1 MFNLLGHLVRSLCKY
16 QVNVTLWQKERD
28 PIQHEKKYMTLRPAI
43 AVADPV
49 HNEAEGR
56 ALAVAVARV
65 LRRWGPPL
73 GLGSAED
80 HCATQDN
87 DDSEGLH
94 FRLQ

>member
-1 MFNLLGHLVRSLCKY
+1 MA
-16 QVNVTLWQKERD
+16 
-28 PIQHEKKYMTLRPAI
+28 LRPAV

-65 LRRWGPPL
+65 LRRWGPSL
-73 GLGSAED
+73 GFGRAED
-80 HCATQDN
+80 HCATQDS
-87 DDSEGLH
+87 DDSGKFH